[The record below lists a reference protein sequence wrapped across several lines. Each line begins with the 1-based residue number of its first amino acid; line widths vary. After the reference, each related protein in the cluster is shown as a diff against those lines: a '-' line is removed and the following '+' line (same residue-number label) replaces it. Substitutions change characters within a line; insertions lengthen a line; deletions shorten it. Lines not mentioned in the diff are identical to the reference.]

1 MKSVVLL
8 MYAIVG
14 GGPEFAPFTYFET
27 MAECK
32 EKEVAL
38 MALAE
43 KVHLRV
49 RTGCYVLE
57 PPPKAK

>member
-1 MKSVVLL
+1 